1 MILCFFCLFNVYL
14 KCVSDTGVH
23 CSQRQLVTLKQMN
36 ELKADEDNIHN
47 THVSEKNED
56 QTVIVTAIELIFQ
69 LNNIFVNDQQS
80 VGAEG
85 EK

>member
-1 MILCFFCLFNVYL
+1 MYQ
-14 KCVSDTGVH
+14 KKS
-23 CSQRQLVTLKQMN
+23 
-36 ELKADEDNIHN
+36 
-47 THVSEKNED
+47 ED

-85 EK
+85 EKMRA